1 MLLFELLLNRL
12 PIRKLLRI
20 SHLEPR
26 GFEPLAFSLRT
37 RRSIKWGF
45 LIFRSFSLAALLSD
59 TLVM

>member
-26 GFEPLAFSLRT
+26 GFEPLIRPERALSFKGSGRT
-37 RRSIKWGF
+37 SEANRPEEK
-45 LIFRSFSLAALLSD
+45 
-59 TLVM
+59 